1 MRYRPP
7 LGCPARPCRAGGAAV
22 SPSLASTLFLT
33 GTWEPRHLASD
44 HRRCDICPGGEVGD
58 EGIGAALD
66 MVAAAGRHVEDMARS
81 QSSAR
86 RPAVGASVPLGPVP
100 RQRGLQPQ
108 PLHFRSSDPPGV
120 LAVRALTGL
129 CWVLKTRR
137 QVEETDVARQ
147 ERWWTPRAV
156 TKSPPIHVGR
166 RRGWSYRNK
175 QLGRRHD
182 RLVCR
187 HRVGD
192 TGAATTSPRKHSR
205 RWCHSGWHAC

>member
-1 MRYRPP
+1 MLLATSGLWRV
-7 LGCPARPCRAGGAAV
+7 AG
-22 SPSLASTLFLT
+22 
-33 GTWEPRHLASD
+33 
-44 HRRCDICPGGEVGD
+44 
-58 EGIGAALD
+58 
-66 MVAAAGRHVEDMARS
+66 AGRHVATMARAHKAPAETS
-81 QSSAR
+81 AVGSSA
-86 RPAVGASVPLGPVP
+86 SLSPVP
-100 RQRGLQPQ
+100 RRRDSQPSDHRQPQ
-108 PLHFRSSDPPGV
+108 PHSIPCPSYRSPRWCARLGARHGSEP
-120 LAVRALTGL
+120 LTGL
-129 CWVLKTRR
+129 LKTRR

-175 QLGRRHD
+175 QLGRRRRRHD

-205 RWCHSGWHAC
+205 RWCHSGRHAC